1 MDSDREGHITRAT
14 KPQCRQTENA
24 VRAAP
29 ATDRS
34 LPRAVWALG
43 LTSLLMDTSSELIHG
58 LLPVFLVV
66 TLGASA
72 TALGV
77 VEGIAEAT
85 AQITRVFSGW
95 LSDVLGRRKA
105 LTVAGYGL
113 AAVTKPLFPL
123 ANSIGLVLL
132 ARFLDRI
139 GKGIRGAPR
148 DALVAD
154 LTPAD
159 QRGAAFGL
167 RQSLDTVGATL
178 GPAAAIAL
186 MYLFND
192 DIRSVLWFA
201 VIPAVLAVIVLM
213 VGVKEPAHKE
223 AKARAPLHAKDIK
236 QLGSA
241 YWLVIVAGAVFT
253 LARFSEAF
261 LVIRATD
268 QGLALAWAPAVIG
281 VMSLVFAAS
290 AYPAGRLQDRIGARP
305 LLLCGLL
312 VLIAADLALAFGSTL
327 IAIFLG
333 IGLWGLHM
341 GLTQGVLAALISATA
356 PDRLRGT
363 AFRAV
368 RPGHRACRLGRQR
381 SRRPAVGQDRRSS
394 HLPCRRRLC
403 RGGVHRLPAPQTRPE
418 RRPWKCMTRPPY
430 IGAAKR

>member
-1 MDSDREGHITRAT
+1 MQV
-14 KPQCRQTENA
+14 KP
-24 VRAAP
+24 
-29 ATDRS
+29 DGYKG
-34 LPRAVWALG
+34 LPRSVWALG

-77 VEGIAEAT
+77 IEGIAEAT

-95 LSDVLGRRKA
+95 LSDALGRRKA

-123 ANSIGLVLL
+123 ANTIGLVLL

-159 QRGAAFGL
+159 KRGAAFGL

-178 GPAAAIAL
+178 GPAAAIGL

-192 DIRSVLWFA
+192 DIRTVLWFA
-201 VIPAVLAVIVLM
+201 VIPAVLAVAVL
-213 VGVKEPAHKE
+213 VFGVKEPGRKQRAT
-223 AKARAPLHAKDIK
+223 RAPLQASEIGA
-236 QLGSA
+236 LGAA
-241 YWLVIVAGAVFT
+241 YWLVVVAGAIFT

-261 LVIRATD
+261 LVIRAMD
-268 QGLALAWAPAVIG
+268 GGLALAWAPAVIA
-281 VMSLVFAAS
+281 VMSLVYAAS

-305 LLLCGLL
+305 LLLLGLCA
-312 VLIAADLALAFGSTL
+312 LIAADLVLAFGSSL
-327 IAIFLG
+327 PAIFLG

-341 GLTQGVLAALISATA
+341 GLTQGVLAALIAATA
-356 PDRLRGT
+356 PERLRGT
-363 AFRAV
+363 AFGLFGLITGLAALIASV
-368 RPGHRACRLGRQR
+368 LAGLLW
-381 SRRPAVGQDRRSS
+381 DR
-394 HLPCRRRLC
+394 
-403 RGGVHRLPAPQTRPE
+403 
-418 RRPWKCMTRPPY
+418 
-430 IGAAKR
+430 IGAGATFLTGAAFAATALIAFLLVTQDPGAAGK

>member
-1 MDSDREGHITRAT
+1 MPTA
-14 KPQCRQTENA
+14 ENA

-29 ATDRS
+29 TTDRS

-95 LSDVLGRRKA
+95 LSDMLGQRKA

-113 AAVTKPLFPL
+113 AAITKPLFPL

-192 DIRSVLWFA
+192 DIRTVLWFA
-201 VIPAVLAVIVLM
+201 VIL
-213 VGVKEPAHKE
+213 K
-223 AKARAPLHAKDIK
+223 
-236 QLGSA
+236 
-241 YWLVIVAGAVFT
+241 
-253 LARFSEAF
+253 
-261 LVIRATD
+261 
-268 QGLALAWAPAVIG
+268 
-281 VMSLVFAAS
+281 
-290 AYPAGRLQDRIGARP
+290 
-305 LLLCGLL
+305 
-312 VLIAADLALAFGSTL
+312 
-327 IAIFLG
+327 
-333 IGLWGLHM
+333 
-341 GLTQGVLAALISATA
+341 
-356 PDRLRGT
+356 
-363 AFRAV
+363 
-368 RPGHRACRLGRQR
+368 
-381 SRRPAVGQDRRSS
+381 S
-394 HLPCRRRLC
+394 HLL
-403 RGGVHRLPAPQTRPE
+403 
-418 RRPWKCMTRPPY
+418 
-430 IGAAKR
+430 

>member
-1 MDSDREGHITRAT
+1 
-14 KPQCRQTENA
+14 
-24 VRAAP
+24 VRAAQ
-29 ATDRS
+29 ATGRN

-159 QRGAAFGL
+159 KRGAAFGL
-167 RQSLDTVGATL
+167 RQSLDTIGATL
-178 GPAAAIAL
+178 GPAAAIGL
-186 MYLFND
+186 MSLFDD
-192 DIRSVLWFA
+192 DIRTVLWFA
-201 VIPAVLAVIVLM
+201 VIPAVLAVVVLV
-213 VGVKEPAHKE
+213 VGVKEPAHAE
-223 AKARAPLHAKDIK
+223 SKARAPLHAREIK
-236 QLGSA
+236 
-241 YWLVIVAGAVFT
+241 
-253 LARFSEAF
+253 
-261 LVIRATD
+261 
-268 QGLALAWAPAVIG
+268 
-281 VMSLVFAAS
+281 
-290 AYPAGRLQDRIGARP
+290 
-305 LLLCGLL
+305 
-312 VLIAADLALAFGSTL
+312 
-327 IAIFLG
+327 
-333 IGLWGLHM
+333 
-341 GLTQGVLAALISATA
+341 
-356 PDRLRGT
+356 
-363 AFRAV
+363 
-368 RPGHRACRLGRQR
+368 
-381 SRRPAVGQDRRSS
+381 
-394 HLPCRRRLC
+394 
-403 RGGVHRLPAPQTRPE
+403 
-418 RRPWKCMTRPPY
+418 
-430 IGAAKR
+430 

>member
-1 MDSDREGHITRAT
+1 MQV
-14 KPQCRQTENA
+14 KP
-24 VRAAP
+24 
-29 ATDRS
+29 DGYKG
-34 LPRAVWALG
+34 LPRSVWALG

-77 VEGIAEAT
+77 IEGIAEAT

-95 LSDVLGRRKA
+95 LSDALGRRKA

-123 ANSIGLVLL
+123 ANTIGLVLL

-139 GKGIRGAPR
+139 GMGIRGAPR

-159 QRGAAFGL
+159 KRGAAFGL

-178 GPAAAIAL
+178 GPAAAIGL

-192 DIRSVLWFA
+192 DIRTVLWFA
-201 VIPAVLAVIVLM
+201 VIPAVLAVAVL
-213 VGVKEPAHKE
+213 VFGVKEPGRKQRAT
-223 AKARAPLHAKDIK
+223 RAPLQASEIGA
-236 QLGSA
+236 LGAA
-241 YWLVIVAGAVFT
+241 YWLVVVAGAIFT

-261 LVIRATD
+261 LVIRAMD
-268 QGLALAWAPAVIG
+268 GGLALAWAPAVIA
-281 VMSLVFAAS
+281 VMSLVYAAS

-305 LLLCGLL
+305 LLLLGLCA
-312 VLIAADLALAFGSTL
+312 LIAADLVLAAGSSL
-327 IAIFLG
+327 PAIFIG

-341 GLTQGVLAALISATA
+341 GLTHGVRAALIAATA
-356 PDRLRGT
+356 PERLRGT
-363 AFRAV
+363 AFGLFGLITGLAALIASV
-368 RPGHRACRLGRQR
+368 LAGLLW
-381 SRRPAVGQDRRSS
+381 DR
-394 HLPCRRRLC
+394 
-403 RGGVHRLPAPQTRPE
+403 
-418 RRPWKCMTRPPY
+418 
-430 IGAAKR
+430 IGAGATFLTGAAFAATALIAFLLVTQDPGAAGK

>member
-1 MDSDREGHITRAT
+1 MGGEQPRD
-14 KPQCRQTENA
+14 Q
-24 VRAAP
+24 
-29 ATDRS
+29 S

-85 AQITRVFSGW
+85 AQVTRVFSGW
-95 LSDVLGRRKA
+95 LSDALGRRKA

-123 ANSIGLVLL
+123 ANSIGLVLV

-159 QRGAAFGL
+159 KRGAAFGL

-178 GPAAAIAL
+178 GPAAAIGL
-186 MYLFND
+186 MYLFDD
-192 DIRSVLWFA
+192 DIRTVLWFA
-201 VIPAVLAVIVLM
+201 VIPAAMAVAVLVF
-213 VGVKEPAHKE
+213 GVKEPSRPRRKT
-223 AKARAPLHAKDIK
+223 RAPLRAKEVGE
-236 QLGSA
+236 LGSA

-261 LVIRATD
+261 LVIRALD
-268 QGLALAWAPAVIG
+268 GGLALAWAPAVIA

-290 AYPAGRLQDRIGARP
+290 AYPAGRLQDKIGARP
-305 LLLCGLL
+305 LLLFGLSA
-312 VLIAADLALAFGSTL
+312 LIAADLVLAFGPSL
-327 IAIFLG
+327 LAIFLG

-341 GLTQGVLAALISATA
+341 GLTQGVLAALIAATA
-356 PDRLRGT
+356 PERLRGT
-363 AFRAV
+363 AFGLFGLITGLASLLASVLAGVLWDRIGVAATFLTGAAFAAMALMAFLLV
-368 RPGHRACRLGRQR
+368 KQGPGGLAGKTG
-381 SRRPAVGQDRRSS
+381 A
-394 HLPCRRRLC
+394 
-403 RGGVHRLPAPQTRPE
+403 TRP
-418 RRPWKCMTRPPY
+418 
-430 IGAAKR
+430 I

>member
-1 MDSDREGHITRAT
+1 M
-14 KPQCRQTENA
+14 
-24 VRAAP
+24 RAAQ
-29 ATDRS
+29 ATGRN

-159 QRGAAFGL
+159 KRGAAFGL

-178 GPAAAIAL
+178 GPSAAIGL

-192 DIRSVLWFA
+192 DIRTVLWFA

-213 VGVKEPAHKE
+213 VGVKEPAHAE
-223 AKARAPLHAKDIK
+223 AKARAPLHAREIK
-236 QLGSA
+236 GLDSA
-241 YWLVIVAGAVFT
+241 YWRVIVAGAVFT

-261 LVIRATD
+261 LVIRARD
-268 QGLALAWAPAVIG
+268 QGLALAWAPAVIA
-281 VMSLVFAAS
+281 VMSLVYAAS

-312 VLIAADLALAFGSTL
+312 VLIAADLVLAFGSTL
-327 IAIFLG
+327 VAIFLG

-363 AFRAV
+363 GFGLFGLITGLASLLASV
-368 RPGHRACRLGRQR
+368 LAGLLWD
-381 SRRPAVGQDRRSS
+381 S
-394 HLPCRRRLC
+394 
-403 RGGVHRLPAPQTRPE
+403 
-418 RRPWKCMTRPPY
+418 
-430 IGAAKR
+430 IGAQATFLAGAAFAAAAFVAFLLVNRDPSGVPGSA

>member
-1 MDSDREGHITRAT
+1 M
-14 KPQCRQTENA
+14 
-24 VRAAP
+24 RAAQ
-29 ATDRS
+29 ATGRN

-159 QRGAAFGL
+159 KRGAAFGL

-178 GPAAAIAL
+178 GPSAAIGL

-192 DIRSVLWFA
+192 DIRTVLWFA

-213 VGVKEPAHKE
+213 VGVKEPAHAE
-223 AKARAPLHAKDIK
+223 AKARAPLHAREIK
-236 QLGSA
+236 ELGSA
-241 YWLVIVAGAVFT
+241 YWRVIVAGAVFT

-261 LVIRATD
+261 LVIRARD
-268 QGLALAWAPAVIG
+268 QGLALAWAPAVIA
-281 VMSLVFAAS
+281 VMSLVYAAS

-312 VLIAADLALAFGSTL
+312 VLIAADLVLAFGSTL
-327 IAIFLG
+327 VAIFLG
-333 IGLWGLHM
+333 IGMWGLHM

-363 AFRAV
+363 GFGLFGLITGLASLLASV
-368 RPGHRACRLGRQR
+368 LAGLLWD
-381 SRRPAVGQDRRSS
+381 S
-394 HLPCRRRLC
+394 
-403 RGGVHRLPAPQTRPE
+403 
-418 RRPWKCMTRPPY
+418 
-430 IGAAKR
+430 IGAQATFLAGAAFAAAAFVAFLLVNRDPSGVPGSA